1 MAINVRLQDELG
13 GIIADG
19 GIVELRELPAFD
31 DQRYPYLRLIDPYEN
46 TIFSSY
52 QVQWAV
58 LHELERFAV
67 ESPSPHLDRVLQ
79 LARDCGSEV
88 HTYLWFIGD

>member
-1 MAINVRLQDELG
+1 MPIDVQHRDELG
-13 GIIADG
+13 GTIADG
-19 GIVELRELPAFD
+19 DFVEHRELPAFD

-52 QVQWAV
+52 QMKWAV
-58 LHELERFAV
+58 LPELERFAV
-67 ESPSPHLDRVLQ
+67 ESPSPQVERVLQ
-79 LARDCGSEV
+79 LARRCGSEV